1 MYRVRWRPG
10 PAHVQSLISY
20 GTAVTGVLILT
31 GWLFD
36 IPLLTAILPGRP
48 PTTPLGAAI
57 FILAAASLW
66 LLSPSTSRWRA
77 RAAQAGAMLV
87 TALGGLSLLLDLAG
101 LNLGSHLQPATTSA
115 VNFAIVGMA
124 LLLISA
130 RRPMPTM
137 VAQVLALAVM
147 FLSLVGLA
155 GYLFDASTLYF
166 RVPWTTA
173 PPLPST
179 ILFLLLASGL
189 LEQDPEHGLMA
200 VITARRPGGFM
211 ARRLLVAFAWM
222 SLGLGWLILRAE
234 QAGWIAAEL
243 MVATFVVFNILLTGL
258 VVVHSARSLNR
269 VDMKRQR
276 AEEELGSANAERQQR
291 ATMIQSVLESIGDG
305 VIIVDPDGKRIYNRA
320 ANRILGI
327 DLSGLPVSAW
337 NQKLLVFR
345 PDRRTILPPAEFPT
359 ARASRGETVDDVE
372 VFVRHAG
379 APNGIYISASARPLR
394 NERGESQGVVAI
406 FRDLTAR
413 RRAEETQRQLAAIVQ
428 STDDAMF
435 SLDVGGLVTGWNA
448 GAERLFGWTAEAVMG
463 RNPWPP
469 TNTPESVERRAKAL
483 RGERIDPYE
492 SEVVAKGGRLV
503 PVLISVSQLR
513 ETDGSVVGAAVSV
526 RDITA
531 SKREQ
536 EARLRLAAVVESSS
550 DAIIAKDLTGTIL
563 SWNGGAERVYG
574 YASFEV
580 LGRNIS
586 VLAPPDRVDEITEIL
601 KRIKI
606 GERIEHFETVRRR
619 KDGQTV
625 DVSITVSP
633 IYDNKGAVV
642 GASAIARDI
651 SERHKIEAEIRRLN
665 TDLERRVAERTADLV
680 AANGELEAFTYSVSH
695 DLRAPLR
702 AIHGFAQL
710 LVERNEAQLDAEAKR
725 YLGRVTAATTL
736 MSRLIDDLLALSKV
750 GHQRLETRS
759 VSTSGAVQR
768 ALEQLAPH
776 LQGRA
781 VELSIGKLPECV
793 AEPVLLEQVFVN
805 LIGNALKY
813 SRGREPARI
822 VIGCQSDPGT
832 KESVFFVKD
841 NGVGFDMQYADKL
854 FGVFQRLH
862 RPDEYEGT
870 GVGLAIVHRIIG
882 RFGGRVWAEAEPE
895 KGATFYFTLGD
906 ARTWLPA
913 AA

>member
-1 MYRVRWRPG
+1 M
-10 PAHVQSLISY
+10 
-20 GTAVTGVLILT
+20 
-31 GWLFD
+31 
-36 IPLLTAILPGRP
+36 
-48 PTTPLGAAI
+48 
-57 FILAAASLW
+57 
-66 LLSPSTSRWRA
+66 PS
-77 RAAQAGAMLV
+77 
-87 TALGGLSLLLDLAG
+87 
-101 LNLGSHLQPATTSA
+101 
-115 VNFAIVGMA
+115 
-124 LLLISA
+124 
-130 RRPMPTM
+130 
-137 VAQVLALAVM
+137 
-147 FLSLVGLA
+147 
-155 GYLFDASTLYF
+155 
-166 RVPWTTA
+166 
-173 PPLPST
+173 
-179 ILFLLLASGL
+179 
-189 LEQDPEHGLMA
+189 
-200 VITARRPGGFM
+200 VI
-211 ARRLLVAFAWM
+211 AFAWM

-234 QAGWIAAEL
+234 QAGWIAADL
-243 MVATFVVFNILLTGL
+243 MIATFVVFNILLTGL

-269 VDMKRQR
+269 ADMKRQH

-305 VIIVDPDGKRIYNRA
+305 VIIVDPDGKRLYNLA

-327 DLSGLPVSAW
+327 DLTGLPVTEW

-345 PDRRTILPPAEFPT
+345 PDQKTILPPAEFPT

-379 APNGIYISASARPLR
+379 APNGIFISASARPLR

-448 GAERLFGWTAEAVMG
+448 GAEGLFGWTAEAVMG

-586 VLAPPDRVDEITEIL
+586 MLAPPDHVDEIPEIL

-606 GERIEHFETVRRR
+606 GERIEQFETVRRR

-633 IYDNKGAVV
+633 IYDSKGAIV

-665 TDLERRVAERTADLV
+665 TDLERRVAERTADLE
-680 AANGELEAFTYSVSH
+680 AANTELEAFTYSVSH

-702 AIHGFAQL
+702 AIHGFVQL
-710 LVERNEAQLDAEAKR
+710 LMQHHATQLDAEAGR
-725 YLGRVTAATTL
+725 YLERVSAGSMR
-736 MSRLIDDLLALSKV
+736 MSQLIDDLLALSKIS
-750 GHQRLETRS
+750 HQRLESRT
-759 VSTSGAVQR
+759 VSTSDIVKR
-768 ALEQLAPH
+768 ALGQLAPV

-781 VELSIGKLPECV
+781 VELSIEELPDCL
-793 AEPVLLEQVFVN
+793 AEPTLLEQVFVN

-813 SRGREPARI
+813 SRGRDLARI
-822 VIGCQSDPGT
+822 AIGSRSDANSAGT
-832 KESVFFVKD
+832 LFFVKD
-841 NGVGFDMQYADKL
+841 NGVGFDMRYADKL

-862 RPDEYEGT
+862 RAEDYEGT

-882 RFGGRVWAEAEPE
+882 RLGGRVWAEAEPD
-895 KGATFYFTLGD
+895 KGATFYFTLGG
-906 ARTWLPA
+906 ARRWLPTA
-913 AA
+913 A